1 MVKKQRLRGRYSG
14 YKEKLGGCPDIPG
27 TTEYIHLLRQ
37 AIRDPENN
45 SMPVCHDHLV
55 GLATSIHQR
64 RLSDTVIVLVQPGR
78 DPSRAEQVGC
88 YLCYRFRYPD

>member
-1 MVKKQRLRGRYSG
+1 MVKKQQGRGPYSG
-14 YKEKLGGCPDIPG
+14 YKEKWGGCPDIPG

-55 GLATSIHQR
+55 
-64 RLSDTVIVLVQPGR
+64 V
-78 DPSRAEQVGC
+78 
-88 YLCYRFRYPD
+88 